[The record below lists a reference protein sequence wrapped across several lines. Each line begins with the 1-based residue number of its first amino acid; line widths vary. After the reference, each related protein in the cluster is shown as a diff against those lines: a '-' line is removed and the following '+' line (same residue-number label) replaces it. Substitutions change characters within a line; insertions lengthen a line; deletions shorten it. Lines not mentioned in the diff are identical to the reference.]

1 MNTMLE
7 RMKERAPFI
16 RPLLVPA
23 ILYLGLTTAVPFIHL
38 ASPWNWLVY
47 ISPMIPGLFLALGV
61 IKVINKLDEFS
72 RKVIIE
78 SAAVTFAISL
88 FLILTLGFLEAGGL
102 LHIESIYIAMFMAV
116 TWLVIKLLIHRRY
129 E

>member
-1 MNTMLE
+1 MLE
-7 RMKERAPFI
+7 RMKERAPLI
-16 RPLLVPA
+16 RPLLLPA
-23 ILYLGLTTAVPFIHL
+23 ILYLGFTTAVPFIHL

-47 ISPMIPGLFLALGV
+47 IAPMIPGLFLALGV

-102 LHIESIYIAMFMAV
+102 LHIESIYIAMLMAV